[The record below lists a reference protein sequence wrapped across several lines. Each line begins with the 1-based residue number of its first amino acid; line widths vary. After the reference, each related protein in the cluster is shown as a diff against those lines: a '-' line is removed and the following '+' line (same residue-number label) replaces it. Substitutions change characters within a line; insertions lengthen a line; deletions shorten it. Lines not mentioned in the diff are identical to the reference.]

1 MEGLEQRKGMAKH
14 AEDTFDDNKL
24 ARRE

>member
-1 MEGLEQRKGMAKH
+1 LEQRKGMAKH

-24 ARRE
+24 ERRE